1 MEKLLIFLA
10 VFLLVIPLGTVA
22 TRVNDKVRLAVFAAM
37 VASTAYMVLIHLV
50 PMPDWRGTARGYA
63 LSATDILSSMLLLGM
78 LIDRRCK
85 VCFFPP
91 GTWLYL
97 VYFGLTILS
106 VTSALHVHQWGFEI
120 VKMFWMYIFFL
131 AVYNY
136 LIYTKRLWPLVYTI
150 CGVLLGMLV
159 VALYQKYLGG
169 RYQVPSTLSH
179 QNSLSLYSSLYG
191 ALLLGILLNEKMNLY
206 QMALVGSGV
215 MAALLMVLFTFS
227 RGGLFC
233 FFVGVIVIV
242 TASLILNGI
251 SGRQV
256 AFSLVGIVGVM
267 ILVGIAAP
275 RIIHRFQNAPEAS
288 KMTRINLAKA
298 AVRIANDYPFGVG
311 ANNFSEYSGPF
322 RKYAV
327 EQHENLKIWEG
338 TSPYGGIVE
347 TIYLLVAAECGWIAL
362 FALLCWFG
370 YYYWISWRTLWSLR
384 HLACCGA
391 AIGILGGLTA
401 NYLQSSIEWVL
412 KQYSNFYQLMLVFAL
427 AGAVWTFA
435 RNRNLARKSGR
446 V

>member
-242 TASLILNGI
+242 MASLILNGI

-275 RIIHRFQNAPEAS
+275 RIINRFQNAPEAS

-391 AIGILGGLTA
+391 AIGIMGGLTA